1 MPLCRDSFTPASL
14 NTGTWSPDED
24 ERLREAVAQYGTRW
38 VVVAAAV
45 ATRNGDQCAKRW
57 NENLNPDLDHSPWTP
72 QEDQLLLQLVDIY
85 GRNWKFMANSFLG
98 SRAPQ
103 ALKNR
108 YSLLMR
114 RLKRRGSISKQPRP
128 LSSSATTITTATNA
142 TDSISKQQTP
152 FTPYFDLG
160 IDPRATGMLPTP
172 TEESSGSS
180 GSTSYAS
187 SHHSSISEG
196 SKPTTRPSSRSNS
209 YMDLTNIFGTMTGTA
224 FGDDVQYQ
232 THDLFTTPPSTT
244 VLVPGGGDGTT
255 GTHHSSDANQLE
267 WEVWQSLIDPGSGET
282 TITTTTTTNSSSRST
297 TSSGSESE
305 KSTPDAAPGLVS
317 TPQPMDLTTG
327 LVAPASTVLDNHG
340 IEYSVRCSRAN
351 LKKLVHNLCDAAI
364 LETSAAM
371 SEGDQVT
378 LTLHLKT

>member
-1 MPLCRDSFTPASL
+1 MPLSRDSFTPASL

-114 RLKRRGSISKQPRP
+114 RLKRRGSISKQPRL
-128 LSSSATTITTATNA
+128 LSCSTAATTTGA
-142 TDSISKQQTP
+142 DSASKQTP
-152 FTPYFDLG
+152 FTPFFDLG
-160 IDPRATGMLPTP
+160 VDPRATGMHP
-172 TEESSGSS
+172 TEDSSGSS
-180 GSTSYAS
+180 SRTSYAS

-196 SKPTTRPSSRSNS
+196 KPTTRPSSRSNSNS

-232 THDLFTTPPSTT
+232 THDLFTTPPSAT
-244 VLVPGGGDGTT
+244 VLVPGDETS
-255 GTHHSSDANQLE
+255 THHTSDANQLE
-267 WEVWQSLIDPGSGET
+267 WEVWQSLIDPVSGET
-282 TITTTTTTNSSSRST
+282 ATAASSSRST
-297 TSSGSESE
+297 SSDSASESE
-305 KSTPDAAPGLVS
+305 NATPDGAQVLVS
-317 TPQPMDLTTG
+317 TPQPMDLTG
-327 LVAPASTVLDNHG
+327 CAVPGTVLDNG
-340 IEYSVRCSRAN
+340 IEYSVRCSRGN
-351 LKKLVHNLCDAAI
+351 LKKLMHNLCDAAI
-364 LETSAAM
+364 LETGAGS